1 MIHISVVM
9 KSILE
14 TNPDQVG
21 LYGCVQLAC
30 KKASSV
36 GVPQRLGGEEDP
48 RKSPLKNCCIHA
60 SGEKR
65 QFGRK
70 QHVRYK
76 L

>member
-14 TNPDQVG
+14 TNQNQVG

-48 RKSPLKNCCIHA
+48 RKSPLKNC
-60 SGEKR
+60 
-65 QFGRK
+65 
-70 QHVRYK
+70 
-76 L
+76 